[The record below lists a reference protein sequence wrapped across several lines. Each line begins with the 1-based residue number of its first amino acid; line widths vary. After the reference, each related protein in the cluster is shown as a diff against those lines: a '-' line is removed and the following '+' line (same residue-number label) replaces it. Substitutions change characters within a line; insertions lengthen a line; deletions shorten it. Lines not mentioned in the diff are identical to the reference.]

1 MAKTLIMIAMS
12 LVLASS
18 GSAGAA
24 AGKPAAN
31 PGKPDSAVKY
41 CLQYDAPTGSRISK
55 TECKTKAEW
64 IELGVDVE
72 ALARKK

>member
-64 IELGVDVE
+64 IELGVDGE

>member
-12 LVLASS
+12 LVLESS

>member
-1 MAKTLIMIAMS
+1 MAKTLTTIALS
-12 LVLASS
+12 LILASS

-24 AGKPAAN
+24 AGKPAADA
-31 PGKPDSAVKY
+31 GKPGPGVKY

-72 ALARKK
+72 VLARKK